1 MHRKDILL
9 RSEHAA
15 QWYTDVTSAC
25 GWKASQTLTHL
36 ALDVG
41 GELCMCQCSCAD
53 EFYMHML
60 WSCVRRD
67 YNYADNDDDYG
78 FDDDDDTAASTNNGD
93 DHDDY
98 ENVDDSE

>member
-1 MHRKDILL
+1 MQLSD
-9 RSEHAA
+9 
-15 QWYTDVTSAC
+15 
-25 GWKASQTLTHL
+25 TLMSPQHVDGKRVKHWL
-36 ALDVG
+36 ISPWMLG
-41 GELCMCQCSCAD
+41 GGCMCQCSCAD

-78 FDDDDDTAASTNNGD
+78 FDDDDDTSASNDD